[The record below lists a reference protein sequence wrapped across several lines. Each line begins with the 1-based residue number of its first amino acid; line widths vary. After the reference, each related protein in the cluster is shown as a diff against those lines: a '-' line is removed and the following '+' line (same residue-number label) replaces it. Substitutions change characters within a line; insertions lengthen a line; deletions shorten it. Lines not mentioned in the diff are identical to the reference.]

1 VIRTGT
7 IAGRDTF
14 MTVEVHDP
22 HGHRSV
28 LLEGM
33 RSSTPVSEILARA
46 MSELRVPSEVGLE
59 WNLRHQRSGRLL
71 QHEQRLG
78 EFAEADELVS
88 LKMQPDAGLG

>member
-1 VIRTGT
+1 MSKSGT
-7 IAGRDTF
+7 AVDRDIF

-33 RSSTPVSEILARA
+33 RSATTVAEILARA
-46 MSELRVPSEVGLE
+46 MSELRVTGDVE
-59 WNLRHQRSGRLL
+59 WNLRHESSGRLL
-71 QHEQRLG
+71 QMEQRLG
-78 EFAEADELVS
+78 EFAVADELVS